1 MRYTMDRL
9 RGKITRAA
17 LGRSDLLA
25 RHAQSLLRFLAPRKE
40 LQEREIG
47 GAYFL
52 GHAGYELLDR
62 LLDQIQVRCVDHQVV
77 QID

>member
-1 MRYTMDRL
+1 MDRL

-17 LGRSDLLA
+17 LGRSELLA

-40 LQEREIG
+40 LQEREVS

-52 GHAGYELLDR
+52 GHAGYGLLDR
-62 LLDQIQVRCVDHQVV
+62 LLDQIQTRCVDHQVV
-77 QID
+77 QIESLSH